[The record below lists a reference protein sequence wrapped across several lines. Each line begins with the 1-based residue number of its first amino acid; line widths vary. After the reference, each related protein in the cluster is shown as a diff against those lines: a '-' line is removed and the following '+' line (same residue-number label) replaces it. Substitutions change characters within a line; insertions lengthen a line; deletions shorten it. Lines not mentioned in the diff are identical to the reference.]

1 MNTGPTTSGEERVE
15 PVPQASTARV
25 TIQDVAAL
33 AGLSICTVS
42 RALRQLPNVS
52 EQAKARVSEA
62 AAQLGY
68 KASSAASRLAGGIT
82 GSVAIIAPTATA
94 WFFARAVEAA
104 EEVFADSGYDTVL
117 ISLRNRPS
125 VQQKLFG
132 DLKGLAQ
139 RVDGVLL
146 LNIALDEAEMA
157 ALAGSGLAVASVGM
171 HDVPWDN
178 VGIDNEEAAR
188 AATDHLLGLGH
199 TDLAILAGRETG
211 APSLVT
217 ASERR
222 RGFERALAGHGL
234 RADPD
239 LVVDA
244 GSSIEGGRLAMVELV
259 ENRRMPSA
267 IFAGCDETAFG
278 ALMALQE
285 FGLSAPE
292 NVSIIGI
299 DDHQMSWYLGLT
311 TMAQPVADQG
321 AFAANLLIDR
331 LHRSGLPNPPH
342 AVPASNHLLETKLVE
357 RKSTTLH

>member
-1 MNTGPTTSGEERVE
+1 M
-15 PVPQASTARV
+15 PQAKNSRV
-25 TIQDVAAL
+25 TIQDVAEL
-33 AGLSICTVS
+33 SGLSICTVS
-42 RALRQLPNVS
+42 RALRHLPNIS
-52 EQAKARVSEA
+52 EHAMARVSDA
-62 AAQLGY
+62 AAELGY
-68 KASSAASRLAGGIT
+68 KASSAASRLAGGST

-125 VQQKLFG
+125 VQQKVFG
-132 DLKGLAQ
+132 DLAGLAQ

-146 LNIALDEAEMA
+146 LNIALGEAEMA

-171 HDVPWDN
+171 HGVPWDN
-178 VGIDNEEAAR
+178 VGIDNEEAAH
-188 AATDHLLGLGH
+188 AATNHLLGLGH
-199 TDLAILAGRETG
+199 RNLAILAGSETG

-222 RGFERALAGHGL
+222 RGFERALAGYGL
-234 RADPD
+234 TADPD
-239 LVVDA
+239 LVIDA
-244 GSSIEGGRLAMVELV
+244 GSSIEGGRQAMAKLI

-278 ALMALQE
+278 ALMALRE

-299 DDHQMSWYLGLT
+299 DDHQMSWFLGLT

-321 AFAANLLIDR
+321 AFAANLLIER
-331 LHRSGLPNPPH
+331 LHRSGFPNPPL
-342 AVPASNHLLETKLVE
+342 AGPPSNHLLETKLVE
-357 RKSTTLH
+357 RRSALHC